1 MRFELFNFSERALE
15 QWKNYDE
22 LFDNLTHWLG
32 ETENKLKEHTEL
44 QGSLEDKKNV
54 LHKQKDLHEEVIL
67 YSYLIAHI
75 IFSFTCQKFFALS
88 WENIL
93 PCFRFVVKK

>member
-44 QGSLEDKKNV
+44 QGSLEDK
-54 LHKQKDLHEEVIL
+54 EEC
-67 YSYLIAHI
+67 A
-75 IFSFTCQKFFALS
+75 TQAEGFARRGNTL
-88 WENIL
+88 
-93 PCFRFVVKK
+93 